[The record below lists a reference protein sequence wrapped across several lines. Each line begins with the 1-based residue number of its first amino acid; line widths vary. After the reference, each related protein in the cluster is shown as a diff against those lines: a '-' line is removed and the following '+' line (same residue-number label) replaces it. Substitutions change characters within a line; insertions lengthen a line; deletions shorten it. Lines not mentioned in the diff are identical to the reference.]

1 MFHFSKIQNSLRTKN
16 YLCTMRYLLFPFS
29 ITYSCITAFRNLL
42 FDYGIFKSKTYN
54 IPIICIGNLSAG
66 GTGKTPHTQYII
78 DLLKSKYQVAILSR
92 GYGRKGATLQYVKET
107 SKASLVGDEPLQLK
121 QNNPNCLVV
130 VERNRN
136 KGVQQILKN

>member
-1 MFHFSKIQNSLRTKN
+1 
-16 YLCTMRYLLFPFS
+16 MRYLLFPFA
-29 ITYSCITAFRNLL
+29 IAYNCITTFRNLL

-54 IPIICIGNLSAG
+54 VPIICIGNLSVG

-92 GYGRKGATLQYVKET
+92 GYGRKGSDLQYVKKT
-107 SKASLVGDEPLQLK
+107 SEAFIVGDEPLQLK

-130 VERNRN
+130 VEKNRN
-136 KGVQQILKN
+136 KGVQQILKDYPDTEVIL